1 MVLLSGSPG
10 KTSFQPRGPSVGGA
24 RRDHPGSWDIAGRS
38 GAATLDGMVMEI
50 AAREPLGTTLLD
62 ELRADVAGAVLGP
75 GDPEWD
81 AARLPWNRLVDQQ
94 PLALVVAA
102 HAADVAATVR
112 WATRNGVTV
121 SAQPNGHG
129 ASAALDGTVV
139 VRTAA
144 LDDIWVDADAR
155 VARVGAGVKWGD
167 LQTALDGT
175 GLTGLIGSNPDVTVV
190 GYSLCGGLSWFSRAF
205 GPGAASIRAAEVVDA
220 AGELRW
226 VRADD
231 AVDADLLWALRGG
244 GGEFALVTALELDLH
259 PAPRIYGGLL
269 GYPAEAAG
277 SVLRAFLDVTRSA
290 PEELTAWFTLMHLPD
305 APFVPAER
313 RGLSLAVVTAT
324 YLGDA
329 ESGEELLAPLRA
341 AGPMLR
347 DTFRSVAPGEVGLLA
362 EEPVDPV
369 PAVLA
374 GTRLHGFDD
383 DAVDELLRVAG
394 AGSGTP
400 LLQVQLRHVGGAL
413 ARERVPAAAGTADE
427 PYLLTGLT
435 IVPSPDLAPLVS
447 AALDQL
453 FTTFAPWSTGTA
465 PLTFLDRDE
474 SIRRAYPAAT
484 IDRLRAVK
492 AAVDPEG
499 VFRGNRPV
507 DA

>member
-1 MVLLSGSPG
+1 MV
-10 KTSFQPRGPSVGGA
+10 T
-24 RRDHPGSWDIAGRS
+24 
-38 GAATLDGMVMEI
+38 EI
-50 AAREPLGTTLLD
+50 TAPEPLGTTLLD
-62 ELRADVAGAVLGP
+62 ELRAAVTGAVLDP

-81 AARLPWNRLVDQQ
+81 VARLPWNRLVDQQ

-102 HAADVAATVR
+102 DAGDVAATVR
-112 WATRNGVTV
+112 WAARHRVTV

-175 GLTGLIGSNPDVTVV
+175 GLTALIGSNPDVTVV
-190 GYSLCGGLSWFSRAF
+190 GYSLSGGLSWFSRAY

-220 AGELRW
+220 SGALRW
-226 VRADD
+226 VRSDD
-231 AVDADLLWALRGG
+231 PADADLLWALRGG

-269 GYPAEAAG
+269 GYPAQAAG
-277 SVLRAFLDVTRSA
+277 PVLRAFLDVTRSA

-305 APFVPAER
+305 APFIPVEL
-313 RGLSLAVVTAT
+313 RGQSLAVVTAT

-329 ESGEELLAPLRA
+329 EAGERLLAPLRT
-341 AGPMLR
+341 AGPVLR
-347 DTFRSVAPGEVGLLA
+347 DTFRVVAPGEVGLLA

-383 DAVDELLRVAG
+383 DAAAELLRVAG

-413 ARERVPAAAGTADE
+413 ARERVPSAAGTADE

-484 IDRLRAVK
+484 VDRLRAVK
-492 AAVDPEG
+492 AAVDPAG
-499 VFRGNRPV
+499 ILRGNRPV

>member
-1 MVLLSGSPG
+1 MV
-10 KTSFQPRGPSVGGA
+10 T
-24 RRDHPGSWDIAGRS
+24 
-38 GAATLDGMVMEI
+38 EI
-50 AAREPLGTTLLD
+50 AAPQPLDVTTLD
-62 ELRADVAGAVLGP
+62 ELRTAVTGAVLGP
-75 GDPEWD
+75 GDPDWD

-94 PLALVVAA
+94 PAALVL
-102 HAADVAATVR
+102 AADATDVATTVR
-112 WATRNGVTV
+112 WAARHGITV

-139 VRTAA
+139 VRTSA

-155 VARVGAGVKWGD
+155 VARVGAGVKWGH
-167 LQTALDGT
+167 LQTTLDGT

-190 GYSLCGGLSWFSRAF
+190 GFSLSGGLSWFSRAF

-220 AGELRW
+220 AGALRW
-226 VRADD
+226 VRSDD
-231 AVDADLLWALRGG
+231 PADADLLWALRGG

-269 GYPAEAAG
+269 AYPAEVAG
-277 SVLRAFLDVTRSA
+277 PVLRAFLDVTRSA
-290 PEELTAWFTLMHLPD
+290 PEELSAWFTLMHLPD
-305 APFVPAER
+305 APFIPAEL

-324 YLGDA
+324 HLGDA
-329 ESGEELLAPLRA
+329 EQAERLLAPLRA
-341 AGPMLR
+341 AGPVVR
-347 DTFRSVAPGEVGLLA
+347 DTLRPVAPGEVGLLA

-383 DAVDELLRVAG
+383 AAVEALVRVAG

-492 AAVDPEG
+492 AAVDPTG
-499 VFRGNRPV
+499 LFRGNRPV